1 MANESITLD
10 LSLDEVNIVLNALGE
25 LPAKASMAVISKIQS
40 QAQPQVTPEPI
51 PEGAE
56 QPLFYPPFSSAVTL
70 ADSSCTALMSGYIN
84 IS

>member
-25 LPAKASMAVISKIQS
+25 LPAKTSMAVISKIQS

-56 QPLFYPPFSSAVTL
+56 
-70 ADSSCTALMSGYIN
+70 
-84 IS
+84 